1 MRHTFLRFT
10 AAGLVISGLMLVPAP
25 TFAQYG
31 AYNGGYNGGYNRPY
45 GDPDGARR
53 DRAVFDRARVDLDRA
68 ANYPYSSR
76 SDRKRFDEARRD
88 LFDFES
94 RFDQGRYERREMDR
108 AIDKLQRV
116 VNQNS
121 LDPRDR
127 GALADDVRRMRDYR
141 AFREHGGYSNGY
153 RR

>member
-1 MRHTFLRFT
+1 MTMNRNLTST
-10 AAGLVISGLMLVPAP
+10 AVLAAALLFGTTTAS
-25 TFAQYG
+25 AQYD
-31 AYNGGYNGGYNRPY
+31 RPY
-45 GDPDGARR
+45 GDRDNARQQ

-68 ANYPYSSR
+68 GSYRYASR

-88 LFDFES
+88 LFDFS
-94 RFDQGRYERREMDR
+94 ARFDQGRYEKRELNQ

-116 VNQNS
+116 VSQNS

-127 GALADDVRRMRDYR
+127 GALEDDLRRMRDYR
-141 AFREHGGYSNGY
+141 TFRDRGDY